1 MKKLFYG
8 IMALWV
14 LAGCS
19 DEPSPKGQE
28 VEPTGEPVEITLTAA
43 ESRAAEATADFAYD
57 FFAQM
62 SLSEAADKNMV
73 CSPASAG
80 ILLSM
85 LANGTA
91 GDCRGEIIEVLGCE
105 DIDAL
110 NSLAN
115 KQLTLLPKVDPT
127 VTMTFANAMWYRDRY
142 RLRSS
147 FESVMD
153 DSYAMKAYAH
163 KFDDGIVAEI
173 NGWVK
178 ENTKGI
184 IDRILDKK
192 PDDDCVAIQA
202 NALYFKG
209 AWANPF
215 EESET
220 AAGNFQGIEKAS
232 RVPMMHKR
240 GMQHYAVGADFQ
252 AVKMELGTKGYEAV
266 FVLPSEETSIADF
279 VDADGLRRAAD
290 ARYIDDSIDFIL
302 PRFKFNSDEM
312 RLNEV
317 LKALGIKNIETY
329 GDFTAFEE
337 SVSGFFKVSQK
348 TGVEFN
354 EAGAEGAAVTWALW
368 DAASSGESAAPA
380 KVHFTRPFLFMI
392 HEKSTGA
399 ILFAG
404 RIVSL

>member
-1 MKKLFYG
+1 MKKPIYG
-8 IMALWV
+8 IMALGV

-19 DEPSPKGQE
+19 DDPAPKGQE

-62 SLSEAADKNMV
+62 SADQAANKNMV

-115 KQLTLLPKVDPT
+115 KQLTLLPKVDST
-127 VTMTFANAMWYRDRY
+127 VTMTFANAMWYRDQY
-142 RLRSS
+142 RLRPS

-153 DSYAMKAYAH
+153 DSYAMKAYAR

-178 ENTKGI
+178 DNTNGI
-184 IDRILDKK
+184 IERILDKK
-192 PDDDCVAIQA
+192 PDNNCVAIQA

-220 AAGNFQGIEKAS
+220 AMGNFQGVDKIS
-232 RVPMMHKR
+232 RVPMMHKCGR
-240 GMQHYAVGADFQ
+240 QHYAEEADFQ
-252 AVKMELGTKGYEAV
+252 AVKMELGKKGYEAI
-266 FVLPSEETSIADF
+266 FVLPSDGTSIADF
-279 VDADGLRRAAD
+279 VSADGLRRAAD
-290 ARYIDDSIDFIL
+290 ARYTDDGIDFIL

-317 LKALGIKNIETY
+317 FKTLGIKDIETFS
-329 GDFTAFEE
+329 DFTAFEE
-337 SVSGFFKVSQK
+337 SVIGFFKVSQK
-348 TGVEFN
+348 TGVEFT
-354 EAGAEGAAVTWALW
+354 EAGAEGAAVTWAIW
-368 DAASSGESAAPA
+368 EAASSGESAAPA

>member
-1 MKKLFYG
+1 
-8 IMALWV
+8 MALGV

-19 DEPSPKGQE
+19 DDPAPKGQE

-43 ESRAAEATADFAYD
+43 ESRAAEATTDFAYD

-62 SLSEAADKNMV
+62 SADQAADKNMV

-91 GDCRGEIIEVLGCE
+91 GDCRDEIIEVLGCE
-105 DIDAL
+105 DINAL

-127 VTMTFANAMWYRDRY
+127 VTMTFANAMWYRDQY
-142 RLRSS
+142 RLRPS

-153 DSYAMKAYAH
+153 DSYAMKAYAR

-184 IDRILDKK
+184 IENILNQK
-192 PDDDCVAIQA
+192 PDDNCVAIQA

-209 AWANPF
+209 AWVNPF

-220 AAGNFQGIEKAS
+220 AAGNFQGVDKIS
-232 RVPMMHKR
+232 RVPMMHKC
-240 GMQHYAVGADFQ
+240 GMQHYAEEADFQ
-252 AVKMELGTKGYEAV
+252 AVKMDVGTKGYETI
-266 FVLPSEETSIADF
+266 FVLPSEGTSIADF
-279 VDADGLRRAAD
+279 VAADGLRRAAD
-290 ARYIDDSIDFIL
+290 ARYIDDGIDFIL

-317 LKALGIKNIETY
+317 LKSLGITNIETFD
-329 GDFTAFEE
+329 DFTAFEE
-337 SVSGFFKVSQK
+337 SVRGFFKVSQK

-354 EAGAEGAAVTWALW
+354 EAGAEGAAVTWNSW
-368 DAASSGESAAPA
+368 DTSTGEEEELQPIKA
-380 KVHFTRPFLFMI
+380 HFTRPFLFMI

>member
-1 MKKLFYG
+1 MKKLIYG
-8 IMALWV
+8 IMALGV

-19 DEPSPKGQE
+19 DDPSPKGQE

-73 CSPASAG
+73 CSPASAS

-91 GDCRGEIIEVLGCE
+91 GDCRGEIIDVLGCE
-105 DIDAL
+105 DINAL

-115 KQLTLLPKVDPT
+115 KQLTLLPKIDPT
-127 VTMTFANAMWYRDRY
+127 VTMIFANAMWYRDWY
-142 RLRSS
+142 TLRSS
-147 FESVMD
+147 FESMMD
-153 DSYAMKAYAH
+153 ESYAMKAYAR

-173 NGWVK
+173 NSWVK

-184 IDRILDKK
+184 IENILDKK
-192 PDDDCVAIQA
+192 PDDECVAIQA

-209 AWANPF
+209 AWTNPF

-220 AAGNFQGIEKAS
+220 VDGNFQGVDKVS
-232 RVPMMHKR
+232 RVPMMHKK
-240 GMQHYAVGADFQ
+240 GLQHYATGADFQ
-252 AVKMELGTKGYEAV
+252 AVKMDFGTKGYEAL
-266 FVLPSEETSIADF
+266 FVLPSEDLTIADF
-279 VDADGLRRAAD
+279 VAADGMRHAAD
-290 ARYIDDSIDFIL
+290 AIYTDWSIDFIL
-302 PRFKFNSDEM
+302 PRFKFDSDEIP
-312 RLNEV
+312 LNEV
-317 LKALGIKNIETY
+317 LKVLGIKNIGTSVDY
-329 GDFTAFEE
+329 TFFEE
-337 SVSGFFKVSQK
+337 TIEGKFKVSQK
-348 TGVEFN
+348 AGVEFN
-354 EAGAEGAAVTWALW
+354 EAGAEGAAVTWNIMAT
-368 DAASSGESAAPA
+368 DSGEEVLPPR
-380 KVHFTRPFLFMI
+380 VHFTRPFLFMI